1 MNNDIIIYIALSI
14 LATFIILS
22 FIFYFFFKVKYEAKI
37 QSLANEANIKIQSIS
52 EKINSQKEL
61 YEQKLQSQKREYDLN
76 KQNFK
81 EKIQLLEDSKQKMK
95 EEFENLANRVFEQN
109 SKKSNENIN
118 QILTPLKEQ
127 LNNFGKRV
135 NDIYSDET
143 KQRTYL
149 LNEIKNLKELNVQIS
164 NDAINLTKA
173 LKGENKTQGDWGEL
187 ILEKVLQQSGL
198 REGIEY
204 TTQSSFSQEGKRLRP
219 DVVVHLPQEKD
230 IIIDSKVS
238 LNSYSNYSQANE
250 EQEKQK
256 AIKELISSLR
266 THIKGLSNKRYED
279 IKEVRTLDFVLMF
292 IPIEPAFLL
301 AVSNDNSLFKLAFE
315 NNIMLVSPSTLYVSL
330 RTIEN
335 IWKMEYQNQN
345 AELISKKAA
354 SLYDKFAL
362 FVKDIEDIGVHINRT
377 SKSYESALNKLAKG
391 KGNLLNR
398 SQEFLDLGVKP
409 NKKINE
415 KALLKDDIS

>member
-1 MNNDIIIYIALSI
+1 MNDNTIIYIICS
-14 LATFIILS
+14 FIVGFIFS
-22 FIFYFFFKVKYEAKI
+22 GFIFYFFLKVKYEAKLQALTNEANSKI
-37 QSLANEANIKIQSIS
+37 QSLS
-52 EKINSQKEL
+52 EKSNSQKEL
-61 YEQKLQSQKREYDLN
+61 YEQKVQSLRRESEIN
-76 KQNFK
+76 RKNFQ
-81 EKIQLLEDSKQKMK
+81 EKIDLLEDSKQKMK
-95 EEFENLANRVFEQN
+95 EEFENLANRLFEQN
-109 SKKSNENIN
+109 SKKSNENIS

-127 LNNFGKRV
+127 LNSFGKRV

-143 KQRTYL
+143 KQRTSL
-149 LNEIKNLKELNVQIS
+149 LNEIKNLKELNNQIS
-164 NDAINLTKA
+164 NDAVNLTKA
-173 LKGENKTQGDWGEL
+173 LKGDNKTQGDWGEL
-187 ILEKVLQQSGL
+187 ILQKVLEQSGL

-204 TTQSSFSQEGKRLRP
+204 STQSSYSKEGKRLRP
-219 DVVVHLPQEKD
+219 DVVVHLPLKKD

-238 LNSYSNYSQANE
+238 LISYINYSQATQ

-256 AIKELISSLR
+256 AIRELTSSLK

-279 IKEVRTLDFVLMF
+279 IEDVRTLDFVLMF

-301 AVSNDNSLFKLAFE
+301 AVSNDNNLFKLAFE

-354 SLYDKFAL
+354 NLYDKFAL
-362 FVKDIEDIGVHINRT
+362 FVKDVEDIGVHINRT
-377 SKSYESALNKLAKG
+377 SKSYESALNKLSKG

-409 NKKINE
+409 NKQIDE
-415 KALLKDDIS
+415 KTLLK

>member
-345 AELISKKAA
+345 AELISKKQ
-354 SLYDKFAL
+354 LVYM
-362 FVKDIEDIGVHINRT
+362 IN
-377 SKSYESALNKLAKG
+377 LH
-391 KGNLLNR
+391 
-398 SQEFLDLGVKP
+398 FL
-409 NKKINE
+409 
-415 KALLKDDIS
+415 